1 MGVVATTALFSFV
14 EPGFPTEAGSL
25 QYLIGMFLGFTVV
38 STVFFLTWRI
48 VLHRLEPESEGKWKI
63 FPPYI
68 LLAAFLVVMAR
79 LAHFLPGVVLGTVAE
94 YEPAKELSVRTA
106 GMRVAFTYGAL
117 MRPRLGPGSP
127 GSRWSTPPPKEG
139 ASNLTLILDSALAI
153 TFVTA
158 LESIAFGL
166 IPMKFLDGQDLFRWK
181 KGIWSAMWGASLLWF
196 ALVVLN
202 PALGTYGHHSES
214 SVWIIAILFSSLMI
228 VALSTWAFFTVR
240 SARTRASRGPSTAAP
255 VTARR
260 GLPGRHAEGA
270 VQPDRL
276 SVEHRVP
283 DDLAGELAVLLGSAE
298 PGGERDAGAER
309 LALLLR

>member
-1 MGVVATTALFSFV
+1 MGDL
-14 EPGFPTEAGSL
+14 
-25 QYLIGMFLGFTVV
+25 
-38 STVFFLTWRI
+38 
-48 VLHRLEPESEGKWKI
+48 
-63 FPPYI
+63 PPYI
-68 LLAAFLVVMAR
+68 LLAGFLVVMAR

-94 YEPAKELSVRTA
+94 YKPVKELSVRTA

-117 MRPRLGPGSP
+117 IVLGIGAWFAWIPVEHAASE
-127 GSRWSTPPPKEG
+127 EG

-166 IPMKFLDGQDLFRWK
+166 IPMKFLDGQELFRWK

-214 SVWIIAILFSSLMI
+214 SFWIIAILFSSLMI

-240 SARTRASRGPSTAAP
+240 SARTA
-255 VTARR
+255 
-260 GLPGRHAEGA
+260 
-270 VQPDRL
+270 
-276 SVEHRVP
+276 
-283 DDLAGELAVLLGSAE
+283 
-298 PGGERDAGAER
+298 R
-309 LALLLR
+309 LARAEHGAP